1 MDIKALM
8 AKTINGMPC
17 KIETSYQYK
26 CPTPNRDCKDCESE
40 AALKA
45 ILTAAQL
52 LELQKEGAKLVV
64 QCADQD
70 MPELYEENFSEGM
83 TLPTISEMR
92 MIKKGMYWLRDEA
105 GFVKVVGG

>member
-1 MDIKALM
+1 MDIKEQI
-8 AKTINGMPC
+8 AKTIAAHVLTRYEPVFSIDFRELSSEI
-17 KIETSYQYK
+17 IE
-26 CPTPNRDCKDCESE
+26 D
-40 AALKA
+40 
-45 ILTAAQL
+45 ILHLSDAQL

-64 QCADQD
+64 QCAEQD